1 MTVLEVEEP
10 LEVPF
15 DPPGGSDLDAKG
27 SPSKLSNPRSAR
39 QLSPA
44 IHVLERRSSEREFE
58 LATSMRELSLRQDGS
73 ARELSL
79 RSEPSAGKLE
89 RFQHGVVAVGEAGGL
104 TKWNYFYSEDSVK
117 QRVRLMKHP
126 IVKEAMEELWK
137 AANFNANDEIID
149 HEEYVMM
156 HRKIV
161 LALEPSTHPVEA
173 LAAAQ
178 EDWPRD
184 SEGKRGLDK
193 QRFQWAWFELADLA
207 RRPRGSNP
215 GPVDPSPSA

>member
-27 SPSKLSNPRSAR
+27 SPCKLSNPRSAR

-104 TKWNYFYSEDSVK
+104 TKWNYFYSEERLKGASQGASQESLGESLGVLLGASLGAS
-117 QRVRLMKHP
+117 QR
-126 IVKEAMEELWK
+126 ASQG
-137 AANFNANDEIID
+137 A
-149 HEEYVMM
+149 
-156 HRKIV
+156 
-161 LALEPSTHPVEA
+161 S
-173 LAAAQ
+173 Q
-178 EDWPRD
+178 ECLGE
-184 SEGKRGLDK
+184 SLGAHG
-193 QRFQWAWFELADLA
+193 
-207 RRPRGSNP
+207 
-215 GPVDPSPSA
+215 